1 MIRKQIGPNT
11 GSLGRINVF
20 GSEPKSRG
28 MGNDSVDVDVIDA
41 IAHVPINHKDSETV
55 LVVTVA

>member
-20 GSEPKSRG
+20 ESGPKSRS
-28 MGNDSVDVDVIDA
+28 MGSDSVAVDVIDA
-41 IAHVPINHKDSETV
+41 IAHVLLNHNDTETTP
-55 LVVTVA
+55 VVTVS